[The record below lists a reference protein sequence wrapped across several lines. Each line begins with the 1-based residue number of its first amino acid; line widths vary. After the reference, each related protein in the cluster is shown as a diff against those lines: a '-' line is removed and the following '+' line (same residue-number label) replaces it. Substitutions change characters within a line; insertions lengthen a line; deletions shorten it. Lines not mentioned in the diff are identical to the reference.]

1 MTNRRQVYMLLVG
14 ARLIAPLLVLASLG
28 SGRGIAIGMALEA
41 SPAQRT
47 NQPCLPAWRLV
58 PGPEERE
65 SSVPLGIAAVGPN
78 DIWAVGRSQYWNEGM
93 LKPLI
98 LHWNG
103 ARWDEAGI
111 SKLGPGA
118 ALAGVAVIRQDDAWA
133 VGYSGEPRVVQT
145 RPFTAHW
152 DGHTW

>member
-65 SSVPLGIAAVGPN
+65 GSVPLGIAAVGPN
-78 DIWAVGRSQYWNEGM
+78 DIWAIGYYGKYHR
-93 LKPLI
+93 PL
-98 LHWNG
+98 
-103 ARWDEAGI
+103 AE
-111 SKLGPGA
+111 
-118 ALAGVAVIRQDDAWA
+118 
-133 VGYSGEPRVVQT
+133 
-145 RPFTAHW
+145 HW
-152 DGHTW
+152 DGTKWSVIPSPHPQGD